1 MILDGDIIVLQSEQH
16 LLKSS
21 WCISKIFQVDLLQ
34 GLVITLYGE
43 GMTKDIGVKSFSSK
57 DTS

>member
-1 MILDGDIIVLQSEQH
+1 MILDGDIIVLQSEEQ

-21 WCISKIFQVDLLQ
+21 WGINKVLQVDLLQ
-34 GLVITLYGE
+34 GLVVTLYGE
-43 GMTKDIGVKSFSSK
+43 GPAKDIGVKSFSSK